1 MKTLLTFLFLL
12 FSSFVFAEDISEFEI
27 EGISVGDSLL
37 DYYSENQILNMDIM
51 EYKKQFNVLV
61 FRTTGKYD
69 LLQFTVKK
77 IDKKYKIYALE
88 GLVFKKINNCLSFK
102 KNIVLEVSDIL
113 GDEKNLTDF
122 GKTKHNYDKSGKSY
136 VYSNEYKFDDGS
148 QIKITCYHWS
158 DEIRKKEN
166 WIDNFRITMN
176 SYEFVEFNKNVF

>member
-122 GKTKHNYDKSGKSY
+122 
-136 VYSNEYKFDDGS
+136 
-148 QIKITCYHWS
+148 
-158 DEIRKKEN
+158 
-166 WIDNFRITMN
+166 
-176 SYEFVEFNKNVF
+176 